1 MLSSREVE
9 GNGPTKPGNPL
20 AQCEKGA
27 NSGGAFRE
35 MRGMSRNAIP
45 LKCRGFF
52 VPSILILS
60 LQTLFMPFESISHRM
75 TIHSYVCTITFGEEG
90 ASF

>member
-1 MLSSREVE
+1 VISLSSREVE

-20 AQCEKGA
+20 AQCRKGA

-35 MRGMSRNAIP
+35 MRGMSRNARP
-45 LKCRGFF
+45 LKDRGFF

-60 LQTLFMPFESISHRM
+60 LYMLFMPLKAFLI
-75 TIHSYVCTITFGEEG
+75 V
-90 ASF
+90 